1 MNDAK
6 KLSVVRKVLCL
17 YLIGLAVT
25 VYTLVGMIIYWGTK

>member
-6 KLSVVRKVLCL
+6 KLSVVRKVLCW

-25 VYTLVGMIIYWGTK
+25 LYTVVGMIYWGNK